1 MKTIK
6 TVAFDVYKSGVGGV
20 FRLINHMPQ
29 TGPLALTP
37 ALSQREREQYRRN
50 RSPSPLWGEGGVRGI
65 GDMYIARGFCL
76 LFAALLAGCSALPE
90 PPPRA
95 TVYDFGPGAAQ
106 AQPAPP
112 DAPPLVLLDVGGA
125 AAAEGSSALLY
136 RLAYAN
142 AQQLLPYSQARWSQP
157 PAQLLQQALRERL
170 GRDRIVLSAS
180 QAAALQP
187 DRQRLPAVLRVQLEE
202 FSQVFSSAQD
212 SAGVVRLRVVLA
224 DAAMTGETLV
234 AQQVFVARR
243 PAPSADAAGGAR
255 ALAEATAQ
263 LADELAAWL
272 RQQGR

>member
-6 TVAFDVYKSGVGGV
+6 TVAVDVYKSGVGGV

-29 TGPLALTP
+29 SGPLALTP

-50 RSPSPLWGEGGVRGI
+50 RSPSPLWGEGGVRGL

-212 SAGVVRLRVVLA
+212 SAGVVRLRAVLA
-224 DAAMTGETLV
+224 DTGLTGETLV
-234 AQQVFVARR
+234 AQRVFTAQR
-243 PAPSADAAGGAR
+243 PAGSADAAGGAR
-255 ALAEATAQ
+255 ALAEASAQ
-263 LADELAAWL
+263 LADELAAWVQ
-272 RQQGR
+272 QQGR

>member
-6 TVAFDVYKSGVGGV
+6 TVAVDVYKSGVGGV

-37 ALSQREREQYRRN
+37 ALSQREREQNQRN

-65 GDMYIARGFCL
+65 GEMYIVRVFCL
-76 LFAALLAGCSALPE
+76 LFAVLLAGCSALPE

-157 PAQLLQQALRERL
+157 PAALLQQALRERL

-212 SAGVVRLRVVLA
+212 SAGVVRLRAVLA
-224 DAAMTGETLV
+224 DTGLTGETLV
-234 AQQVFVARR
+234 AQRAFTAQR
-243 PAPSADAAGGAR
+243 PAGSADAAGGAR
-255 ALAEATAQ
+255 ALAEASAQ
-263 LADELAAWL
+263 LADELAAWVQ
-272 RQQGR
+272 QQGR